1 MVVIFPQTK
10 YRNLEQLF
18 KSDTKESLGK
28 LLNYFDTGIEEVRTE
43 KRPIE
48 EVLTFLP
55 EDIKNDIMNDIQKA
69 FDEDCEKT
77 TSSIT
82 VTIVGKDLALKN
94 KRR

>member
-1 MVVIFPQTK
+1 MKIKGQTK
-10 YRNLEQLF
+10 CQRPVF

-55 EDIKNDIMNDIQKA
+55 EDIKNDIIPSL
-69 FDEDCEKT
+69 T
-77 TSSIT
+77 L
-82 VTIVGKDLALKN
+82 VRL
-94 KRR
+94 